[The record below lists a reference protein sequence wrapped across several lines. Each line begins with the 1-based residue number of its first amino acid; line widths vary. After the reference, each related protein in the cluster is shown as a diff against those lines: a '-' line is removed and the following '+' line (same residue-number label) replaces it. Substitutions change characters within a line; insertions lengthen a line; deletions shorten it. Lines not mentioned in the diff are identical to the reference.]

1 MIGAERSGVRPFMER
16 STAAMEKKDGGFT
29 LIELLIALAVL
40 SIMAGVLLQSFV
52 VSRRMNTKARKDE
65 LLLDAAKRTMEEL
78 KGYPFEELEKFLAE
92 GEGTAGGRIMIGNTM
107 YRIERLE
114 EEGAGREAGG
124 GEGGG
129 QDGDSETG
137 QRQGYRLTAEYGHNP
152 SGDGRASYI
161 ISAEADFGKYSR
173 EDDEMNRSY
182 SINRYEMPNIADVS
196 SFQNAVIDPQTLMKE
211 DELLTSQLLMKVN
224 EEEETGEGLEASDG
238 VTGDGAGESSGG
250 DSYSESEVERYLRVH
265 ILETVGGHEGE
276 ADDSGVLTVQAE
288 AVYTVE
294 ADNEGHPDPDVSIV
308 ASLASV
314 KRNIVREDNG
324 RPSNRI
330 YLFLPDK
337 DIKYIRTEVR
347 ENGSGEKSI
356 APEAAGEESGFPG
369 FDRIF
374 ISYDLEDPIEFFL
387 VAGSPGSYEQAGDEK
402 VKIES
407 SENSGMLIYT
417 NIGEENEPISYHEPE
432 NRLYHLTVTVYEADY
447 SGTEGTGA
455 EPGRGRE
462 ILKLDS
468 TKSE

>member
-1 MIGAERSGVRPFMER
+1 
-16 STAAMEKKDGGFT
+16 
-29 LIELLIALAVL
+29 
-40 SIMAGVLLQSFV
+40 
-52 VSRRMNTKARKDE
+52 
-65 LLLDAAKRTMEEL
+65 
-78 KGYPFEELEKFLAE
+78 
-92 GEGTAGGRIMIGNTM
+92 
-107 YRIERLE
+107 
-114 EEGAGREAGG
+114 
-124 GEGGG
+124 
-129 QDGDSETG
+129 
-137 QRQGYRLTAEYGHNP
+137 
-152 SGDGRASYI
+152 
-161 ISAEADFGKYSR
+161 
-173 EDDEMNRSY
+173 
-182 SINRYEMPNIADVS
+182 
-196 SFQNAVIDPQTLMKE
+196 MKE

-265 ILETVGGHEGE
+265 ILETAGGHEGD
-276 ADDSGVLTVQAE
+276 ADDGGVLTVQAE

-347 ENGSGEKSI
+347 ENGSEEKSI
-356 APEAAGEESGFPG
+356 ALEAAGEESGFPG

-374 ISYDLEDPIEFFL
+374 ISYDLEEPIEFFL
-387 VAGSPGSYEQAGDEK
+387 VAGSPGAYEQSGDDK
-402 VKIES
+402 IKIES

-417 NIGEENEPISYHEPE
+417 NIGVENEPISYHEPE

>member
-1 MIGAERSGVRPFMER
+1 
-16 STAAMEKKDGGFT
+16 
-29 LIELLIALAVL
+29 
-40 SIMAGVLLQSFV
+40 
-52 VSRRMNTKARKDE
+52 
-65 LLLDAAKRTMEEL
+65 
-78 KGYPFEELEKFLAE
+78 
-92 GEGTAGGRIMIGNTM
+92 
-107 YRIERLE
+107 
-114 EEGAGREAGG
+114 
-124 GEGGG
+124 
-129 QDGDSETG
+129 
-137 QRQGYRLTAEYGHNP
+137 
-152 SGDGRASYI
+152 
-161 ISAEADFGKYSR
+161 
-173 EDDEMNRSY
+173 MNRSY

-224 EEEETGEGLEASDG
+224 EEEETGEGLDASDG

-265 ILETVGGHEGE
+265 ILETAGGHEGE

-288 AVYTVE
+288 VVYTVE
-294 ADNEGHPDPDVSIV
+294 ADNEGHPNPDVSIG

-374 ISYDLEDPIEFFL
+374 ISYDLEEPIEFFL
-387 VAGSPGSYEQAGDEK
+387 VAGSPGAYEQAGDEK
-402 VKIES
+402 IKIES

-432 NRLYHLTVTVYEADY
+432 NRLYHLIVTVYEADY

>member
-1 MIGAERSGVRPFMER
+1 
-16 STAAMEKKDGGFT
+16 MEKKDGGFT

-78 KGYPFEELEKFLAE
+78 QGYPFEELEKFLAE

-129 QDGDSETG
+129 QDGASETG

-173 EDDEMNRSY
+173 EDEEMNRSY

-265 ILETVGGHEGE
+265 ILETAGGHEGD
-276 ADDSGVLTVQAE
+276 ADDGGVLTVQAE

-347 ENGSGEKSI
+347 ENGSEEKSI
-356 APEAAGEESGFPG
+356 ALEAAGEESGFPG

-374 ISYDLEDPIEFFL
+374 ISYDLEEPIEFFL
-387 VAGSPGSYEQAGDEK
+387 VAGSPGAYEQSGDDK
-402 VKIES
+402 IKIES

-417 NIGEENEPISYHEPE
+417 NIGVENEPISYHEPE

>member
-1 MIGAERSGVRPFMER
+1 M
-16 STAAMEKKDGGFT
+16 
-29 LIELLIALAVL
+29 
-40 SIMAGVLLQSFV
+40 
-52 VSRRMNTKARKDE
+52 
-65 LLLDAAKRTMEEL
+65 
-78 KGYPFEELEKFLAE
+78 
-92 GEGTAGGRIMIGNTM
+92 
-107 YRIERLE
+107 
-114 EEGAGREAGG
+114 
-124 GEGGG
+124 
-129 QDGDSETG
+129 
-137 QRQGYRLTAEYGHNP
+137 
-152 SGDGRASYI
+152 
-161 ISAEADFGKYSR
+161 
-173 EDDEMNRSY
+173 
-182 SINRYEMPNIADVS
+182 
-196 SFQNAVIDPQTLMKE
+196 
-211 DELLTSQLLMKVN
+211 
-224 EEEETGEGLEASDG
+224 
-238 VTGDGAGESSGG
+238 
-250 DSYSESEVERYLRVH
+250 RVH
-265 ILETVGGHEGE
+265 ILETAGGHEGD

-356 APEAAGEESGFPG
+356 APEAAGEESGCPG

-387 VAGSPGSYEQAGDEK
+387 VAGSPGAYEQAGDEK

>member
-1 MIGAERSGVRPFMER
+1 M
-16 STAAMEKKDGGFT
+16 
-29 LIELLIALAVL
+29 
-40 SIMAGVLLQSFV
+40 
-52 VSRRMNTKARKDE
+52 
-65 LLLDAAKRTMEEL
+65 
-78 KGYPFEELEKFLAE
+78 
-92 GEGTAGGRIMIGNTM
+92 
-107 YRIERLE
+107 
-114 EEGAGREAGG
+114 
-124 GEGGG
+124 
-129 QDGDSETG
+129 
-137 QRQGYRLTAEYGHNP
+137 
-152 SGDGRASYI
+152 
-161 ISAEADFGKYSR
+161 
-173 EDDEMNRSY
+173 
-182 SINRYEMPNIADVS
+182 
-196 SFQNAVIDPQTLMKE
+196 
-211 DELLTSQLLMKVN
+211 
-224 EEEETGEGLEASDG
+224 
-238 VTGDGAGESSGG
+238 
-250 DSYSESEVERYLRVH
+250 RVH
-265 ILETVGGHEGE
+265 ILETAGGHEGD
-276 ADDSGVLTVQAE
+276 ADDGGVLTVQAE

-324 RPSNRI
+324 RPSNRL

-347 ENGSGEKSI
+347 ENGSEEKSI

-374 ISYDLEDPIEFFL
+374 ISYDLEEPIEFFL
-387 VAGSPGSYEQAGDEK
+387 VAGSPGAYEQAGDEK
-402 VKIES
+402 IKIES